1 MKVKY
6 IHVIAARPNFIKAA
20 PLIKE
25 MIRQDIDI
33 KIIHTGQ
40 HYDKNMSGN
49 FLSQLNIPDPDYN
62 LGIGS
67 GTHGFQVGTALIEIE
82 KILQLEMPT
91 AIIVYGDVNSTL
103 AASLAAVKLNIPI
116 VHVESGC
123 RSNDKKMPEEINR
136 ILTDRISDTL
146 FMTSN
151 DVLDN
156 LKQEGIKETNCHF
169 VGNTMIDSLVEFNND
184 FDQSNILNEL
194 NISKQ
199 NYNLC
204 TFHRPSN
211 VDNNKNLIH
220 LMDSLSKVSNETI
233 CVFPIHPRTKSRLKK
248 FKIYDKYK
256 KYIKFIDPQ
265 NYFDFMCLQ
274 KNAKC
279 IITDSGG
286 IQEESSYFN
295 VPCLTLRDNTE
306 RPITISAGTNK
317 LIGTSYENLLYEY
330 RNINTLKKSSI
341 DLWDGKSSKRI
352 VEILTEKYKINGK
365 R

>member
-67 GTHGFQVGTALIEIE
+67 GTHGFQVGSALIEIE

-146 FMTSN
+146 FMTSI

-156 LKQEGIKETNCHF
+156 LKQEGIKESNCHF
-169 VGNTMIDSLVEFNND
+169 VGNTMIDSLVEFNNK
-184 FDQSNILNEL
+184 FDESNILNEL

-220 LMDSLSKVSNETI
+220 LMDSLSKVSIETI
-233 CVFPIHPRTKSRLKK
+233 CIFPIHPRTKSRLKNLRYM
-248 FKIYDKYK
+248 IN
-256 KYIKFIDPQ
+256 IK
-265 NYFDFMCLQ
+265 
-274 KNAKC
+274 
-279 IITDSGG
+279 
-286 IQEESSYFN
+286 
-295 VPCLTLRDNTE
+295 
-306 RPITISAGTNK
+306 
-317 LIGTSYENLLYEY
+317 
-330 RNINTLKKSSI
+330 NI
-341 DLWDGKSSKRI
+341 
-352 VEILTEKYKINGK
+352 
-365 R
+365 

>member
-67 GTHGFQVGTALIEIE
+67 GTHGFQVGSALIEIE

-123 RSNDKKMPEEINR
+123 RSNDKKMPEDMLHVLKQKLSI
-136 ILTDRISDTL
+136 
-146 FMTSN
+146 TSN
-151 DVLDN
+151 
-156 LKQEGIKETNCHF
+156 Q
-169 VGNTMIDSLVEFNND
+169 
-184 FDQSNILNEL
+184 Q
-194 NISKQ
+194 
-199 NYNLC
+199 
-204 TFHRPSN
+204 
-211 VDNNKNLIH
+211 LI
-220 LMDSLSKVSNETI
+220 
-233 CVFPIHPRTKSRLKK
+233 
-248 FKIYDKYK
+248 
-256 KYIKFIDPQ
+256 
-265 NYFDFMCLQ
+265 
-274 KNAKC
+274 
-279 IITDSGG
+279 SGG
-286 IQEESSYFN
+286 RYHSFKDFIEFPHVSIFY
-295 VPCLTLRDNTE
+295 
-306 RPITISAGTNK
+306 K
-317 LIGTSYENLLYEY
+317 LNYY
-330 RNINTLKKSSI
+330 RLE
-341 DLWDGKSSKRI
+341 DR
-352 VEILTEKYKINGK
+352 
-365 R
+365 